1 MEEILLQFINTLDLL
16 LKKQQMELGNSIG
29 FSKLTF
35 SQLQYLDAVSALEK
49 PTITEI
55 AEKINLTKASVTTG
69 INKLVEMGYLI
80 KTPSDK
86 DKREIHVTLTD
97 LGETLAQAKRNTLLN
112 YGEIIKSALDK
123 QESILFTNSLTK
135 IIRKFNQE

>member
-80 KTPSDK
+80 KTPSDI